1 MLFHNLGFALPRS
14 RLAAIAGGAAAVLTS
29 AALAATA
36 LGAAPAASSHFSG
49 TAKEYL
55 NNAPTWTYEGNRES
69 YSFQASAN
77 GQQILK
83 FVGAYFYYC
92 GAGTTT
98 VTDKSIAV
106 AADGSFSNQ
115 GHWTERA
122 NGKVTGTTYAKIWGR
137 FTGTGKTAN
146 VSYLIDFV
154 YAGHHVN
161 NPYSTTIKN
170 RHNACESWVHG
181 TAQVSP

>member
-1 MLFHNLGFALPRS
+1 MSFHHLGFASPRG
-14 RLAAIAGGAAAVLTS
+14 RFAAFAAGAAALVTT

-36 LGAAPAASSHFSG
+36 LATAPVAGSRFSG

-55 NNAPTWTYEGNRES
+55 NNAPTWTYEGNRKS
-69 YSFQASAN
+69 YSFQTSDN

-92 GAGTTT
+92 GAGSTT

-106 AADGSFSNQ
+106 ATNGSFSNQ

-122 NGKVTGTTYAKIWGR
+122 DGKVTGTTYARIWGH
-137 FTGTGKTAN
+137 FTAKGKTAA

-154 YAGHHVN
+154 YVGHHVS
-161 NPYSTTIKN
+161 NPYSTVMKSP
-170 RHNACESWVHG
+170 RNACESWIHG
-181 TAQVSP
+181 TARVSP